1 MGGKAYLRGSTGLM
15 LTLECNHFCYF
26 MDHVQQ
32 QPLLGHRYDRR
43 GIEPNLPDL
52 VAYAQ
57 KLSYFLTSN

>member
-1 MGGKAYLRGSTGLM
+1 
-15 LTLECNHFCYF
+15 